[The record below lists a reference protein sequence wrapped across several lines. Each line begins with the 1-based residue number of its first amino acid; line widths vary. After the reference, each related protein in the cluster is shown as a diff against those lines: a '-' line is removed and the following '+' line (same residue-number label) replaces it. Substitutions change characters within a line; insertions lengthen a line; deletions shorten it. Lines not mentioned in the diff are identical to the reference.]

1 MVDNI
6 NQGSMPM
13 SLAHSSPNSEE
24 STPPMMDIHLVA
36 QIEEKESQ
44 ASKQHIA
51 YHLLSNLLDDEI
63 TDDSRSA
70 VQATPASRT
79 DANDV

>member
-1 MVDNI
+1 
-6 NQGSMPM
+6 MPM

-24 STPPMMDIHLVA
+24 TTPPMMDIQLVT
-36 QIEEKESQ
+36 QLEEKEGQ

-70 VQATPASRT
+70 LQSTPASRT
-79 DANDV
+79 DVNEV